1 MRKVYLFFA
10 LCLLSSTYSL
20 SQKKLDSV
28 VISGYL
34 DLYYAKDFRNPSV
47 NSNPLFVSSNQ
58 YNKLSVNLAYLS
70 LGFFKKDYYLQFTP
84 AFGTY
89 MDANYAKESK
99 GTRWI
104 FESYLG
110 KNMHGKKFKQLDI
123 GIFSSP
129 YTQETAISSQ
139 QLMYSRSLSAE
150 YTPYYLSGLRAT
162 FKVSDKLSWSAY
174 LVNGYQHL
182 PSKKYLPAFGS
193 LLHWTPKK
201 LILNWSLYLGNEQT
215 KLDKSKTWRLFNE
228 VNVERALGKL
238 KFQSCGYLGLQVLD
252 NKLTQWWQINSILA
266 YDILPSFSVNARLEY
281 FRDVSEIMINQF
293 YDNHGFHFIGT
304 SMGIKYK
311 LNESFSI
318 GSEAKL
324 LHNKAGLNSVI
335 GTLFLQAKF

>member
-1 MRKVYLFFA
+1 MHKVYLFFA
-10 LCLLSSTYSL
+10 LFLSFSTFSY
-20 SQKKLDSV
+20 SQKRLDSLA
-28 VISGYL
+28 IAGYL

-70 LGFFKKDYYLQFTP
+70 IGLFKKDYYLQFTP

-89 MDANYAKESK
+89 MDANYANESK

-104 FESYLG
+104 FESYVG
-110 KNMHGKKFKQLDI
+110 KNMHGKKFKQLDV
-123 GIFSSP
+123 GVFASP
-129 YTQETAISSQ
+129 YTQETPISGQ

-150 YTPYYLSGLRAT
+150 YVPYYLSGLRAN
-162 FKVSDKLSWSAY
+162 FKVNDKLAWSAY

-201 LILNWSLYLGNEQT
+201 LTVNWSLYLGNEQT
-215 KLDKSKTWRLFNE
+215 KIDKSKTWRLFNE
-228 VNVERALGKL
+228 VNVERAWGKL
-238 KFQSCGYLGLQVLD
+238 KIQSCGYLGLQVLD
-252 NKLTQWWQINSILA
+252 NKLTQWWQINSIVA
-266 YDILPSFSVNARLEY
+266 YQILPSLSVNARLEY
-281 FRDVSEIMINQF
+281 FRDVSEIMITQF
-293 YDNHGFHFIGT
+293 YDNHGFHFIGS

-311 LNESFSI
+311 LNQVV
-318 GSEAKL
+318 GLGAEAKL

>member
-1 MRKVYLFFA
+1 MHKIYLLFA
-10 LCLLSSTYSL
+10 LCLSCSTYSY

-28 VISGYL
+28 AIAGYL

-58 YNKLSVNLAYLS
+58 YNKLSVNFAYLS
-70 LGFFKKDYYLQFTP
+70 IGLFKKDYYLQFTP

-89 MDANYAKESK
+89 MDANYANESK

-104 FESYLG
+104 FESYVG

-150 YTPYYLSGLRAT
+150 YTPYYLSGLRAN
-162 FKVSDKLSWSAY
+162 FKVNDRLSWSAY

-193 LLHWTPKK
+193 LLHWTPNK
-201 LILNWSLYLGNEQT
+201 LTINWSLYLGNEQT

-228 VNVERALGKL
+228 VNLERKWGKL
-238 KFQSCGYLGLQVLD
+238 NYQSCGYLGFQVLN
-252 NKLTQWWQINSILA
+252 NKLKQWWQINSIVA
-266 YDILPSFSVNARLEY
+266 YQILPSFSVNARLEY
-281 FRDVSEIMINQF
+281 FSDVSEIMINQF
-293 YDNHGFHFIGT
+293 YDNHGIYLIGS

-311 LNESFSI
+311 LNQVVSI

-324 LHNKAGLNSVI
+324 LHNKTGLNSVI
-335 GTLFLQAKF
+335 GSLFLQAKF